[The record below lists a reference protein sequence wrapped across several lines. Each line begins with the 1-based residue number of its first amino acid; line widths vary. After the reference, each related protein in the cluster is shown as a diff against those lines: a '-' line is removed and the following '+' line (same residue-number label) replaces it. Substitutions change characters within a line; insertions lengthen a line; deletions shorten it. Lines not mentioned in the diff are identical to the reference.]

1 MSSLT
6 TTRRDRVPARRR
18 EYGCRARQ
26 TGMTLIELVIVMVLV
41 GILAAIG
48 IPSFE
53 TITTSSRMAAESN
66 DLLGD
71 MQFARAEA
79 AREGEPVTVCISA
92 NGTSCDSA
100 STTWHEGWIVFS
112 DLKDDQTVDTTAGD
126 TVLRIQKALSGTDT
140 FASTNTDSAVTFSRE
155 GFAQLAAGGS
165 LTIKLKNSA
174 ADQYYTRCLMITQ
187 AGMMSIQTPSTNA
200 TGCT

>member
-6 TTRRDRVPARRR
+6 TTRRDMLPARRPACG
-18 EYGCRARQ
+18 YRARQ
-26 TGMTLIELVIVMVLV
+26 SGMTLIELIVVMVLV

-100 STTWHEGWIVFS
+100 STTWQEGWIVFS
-112 DLKDDQTVDTTAGD
+112 DLNDNQTVDTTAGD

-140 FASTNTDSAVTFSRE
+140 FTSSNTDYAVTFSRE
-155 GFAQLAAGGS
+155 GFAQLATGGS
-165 LTIKLKNSA
+165 LTIKLHDAA
-174 ADQYYTRCLMITQ
+174 ADKYYTRCLIITQ
-187 AGMMSIQTPSTNA
+187 AGMMSIQTPSTDA

>member
-6 TTRRDRVPARRR
+6 TTRRDMLRARRPDS
-18 EYGCRARQ
+18 GPRAWQ
-26 TGMTLIELVIVMVLV
+26 SGMTLIELIIVMVLV

-71 MQFARAEA
+71 MQFARSEA

-92 NGTSCDSA
+92 TGKSCDSA
-100 STTWHEGWIVFS
+100 SSTWQEGWIVFS
-112 DLKDDQTVDTTAGD
+112 DLNDDQTVDPGD
-126 TVLRIQKALSGTDT
+126 TVLRVQRALSGTDT
-140 FASTNTDSAVTFSRE
+140 FTSSPATDYAVTFSRQ
-155 GFAQLAAGGS
+155 GFAQLAAGGG
-165 LTIKLKNSA
+165 LTVTLHNTPTST
-174 ADQYYTRCLMITQ
+174 YYSRCLIITQ
-187 AGMMSIQTPSTNA
+187 AGMMSIQTPSTDSA
-200 TGCT
+200 GCT